1 MGYSATQDIIKDIRA
16 GQWWKRR
23 NDTFRNNLNSSHTRS
38 HGAGVYAPT
47 SSFGSHQ
54 PQKRRVSAAQFEMH
68 HPSKK
73 RRLSAPYSSFLSKQ
87 PRAIDPKMWQFD
99 PPIDPK
105 MLQFDP
111 KMLMKYVPPNYFP
124 SVTVN
129 HMIHD
134 IPSVTANQPQIP
146 QIHHD
151 IPPMTSTD
159 ESKPLRNET
168 IAKPLTNATFSFKN
182 KAKKSPF
189 KFKKKGK
196 KSKKKKELKWFE
208 RTDIYKKT
216 EKDSRL
222 HRIWRRADWESIKQN
237 DAKWKKLTAFE
248 RGTLV
253 LALQGEPMSIED
265 IKTFFSDNICSCDTG
280 TMILN
285 PARTGKVCAAM
296 EGGYYFVVSDDEDS
310 DDANSDGDEQTP
322 GALCLEMWETIIEA
336 NNFLKGI
343 KIQSN

>member
-1 MGYSATQDIIKDIRA
+1 MIKAEGYTFFCILIRVLRLQLDDLDTQNEAYAEYLIEHMGYSATQDIIKDIRA

-182 KAKKSPF
+182 KAKKKIS
-189 KFKKKGK
+189 
-196 KSKKKKELKWFE
+196 EE
-208 RTDIYKKT
+208 R
-216 EKDSRL
+216 R
-222 HRIWRRADWESIKQN
+222 
-237 DAKWKKLTAFE
+237 
-248 RGTLV
+248 
-253 LALQGEPMSIED
+253 
-265 IKTFFSDNICSCDTG
+265 
-280 TMILN
+280 
-285 PARTGKVCAAM
+285 
-296 EGGYYFVVSDDEDS
+296 
-310 DDANSDGDEQTP
+310 
-322 GALCLEMWETIIEA
+322 
-336 NNFLKGI
+336 
-343 KIQSN
+343 